1 MLSEEE
7 YLGVAA
13 VACAYVLKKKE
24 KKKRRYWSKNWLL
37 KRQTF
42 SHINLLEELRLEPDD
57 WRNYLRMDEETYVE
71 LLNMV
76 TPLIKRQDTMM
87 RLAIT
92 PHERLSATLRYLATG
107 RNYQDLKFTTVISAQ
122 ALSEIIPETC
132 QAIYQVLHNKNYMK
146 VSRFFINKQ
155 VYFRK

>member
-1 MLSEEE
+1 M
-7 YLGVAA
+7 
-13 VACAYVLKKKE
+13 
-24 KKKRRYWSKNWLL
+24 
-37 KRQTF
+37 
-42 SHINLLEELRLEPDD
+42 RLEPDD

-71 LLNMV
+71 LLNIV

-132 QAIYQVLHNKNYMK
+132 QAIYQVLHNKYYMK